1 MCDLQWLNAESY
13 TAPFIISFNVCNIG
27 SFFCLCFLLSRTC
40 QMKALLMRI
49 KDEQEAGP
57 REDWAAA
64 PPPESSR
71 MGSVTGSVE
80 EQQAAA
86 DGDERPGNQTGI
98 VDAAGALNDSENKS
112 AEE

>member
-1 MCDLQWLNAESY
+1 
-13 TAPFIISFNVCNIG
+13 
-27 SFFCLCFLLSRTC
+27 
-40 QMKALLMRI
+40 MKALLMRI

-64 PPPESSR
+64 PPTESSR

-86 DGDERPGNQTGI
+86 DGDERPGNQT
-98 VDAAGALNDSENKS
+98 
-112 AEE
+112 